1 MKNPNIA
8 APIAMYN
15 TLNLM
20 DQTAT
25 KISQAKNNLAEAR
38 KELANKKLLREYYI
52 SKATGT
58 FTIEA
63 PWTENKQLDTYLTG
77 LSKIKSNE
85 VTAFPNGINPHGFE
99 IDTVDQDRLW
109 IYNDNEIWSTGM
121 VKSFGY
127 TYKSGDNF
135 LTIYNEPG
143 AHKYLEVDGK
153 GDGFECGSL
162 TYKNGNW
169 KFVVTA
175 EDAKPGYGDVEQEA
189 SWLDGLQTVLDVIG
203 FVPVYGDFVDAVN
216 AVIYFARGKWFDGI
230 LSMLAII
237 PLIGSALK
245 VSIKSIY
252 KGVQARKLTQIVQKA
267 WKGKDSTAIFK
278 ELINSGAIHS
288 GNFHLIGDGLDKLN
302 DMIKSG
308 NMFVKKIPGIKNS
321 DEVLAKLDDL
331 ETFMK
336 TAKIDV
342 LAKTADDGAS
352 VGAAVIRGG
361 KRGAA
366 GQVGSVNALSD
377 ADKILARA
385 SRSIAKTLTLNI
397 VPLFKSFSTLNP
409 KALKN
414 LNRALD
420 QRFVR
425 ELAHPDKLAALV
437 KTTTNKTTFLRLQSH
452 LNSVG
457 RVSRPGGRGTVPFI
471 TGLEKASELATKLKS
486 LSKNEIDKLAR
497 DMGAAVT
504 SSPGTHVMH
513 NAYKN
518 DALVNLKAYTS
529 LDMKDPASAW
539 YKQFNF
545 EYKKNIDI
553 IWNEIHD
560 IGEDVG
566 IELRPGVDSFEN
578 KVDEA
583 DGVVWPLV
591 KKMLATV
598 MGQKNYDS
606 TKEIA
611 DKFKDSPIV
620 AAAVDQLSD
629 KSKIAYDV
637 NAAKGGTYT

>member
-20 DQTAT
+20 DRTAI
-25 KISQAKNNLAEAR
+25 KISQTKNNLAEAR
-38 KELANKKLLREYYI
+38 KELANKKLLQEYYI
-52 SKATGT
+52 SKTTGT

-99 IDTVDQDRLW
+99 IDTVDRDRLW

-175 EDAKPGYGDVEQEA
+175 EDAEPGYGDVEQEA
-189 SWLDGLQTVLDVIG
+189 SVWDGIQTVLDVIG
-203 FVPVYGDFVDAVN
+203 FIPVYGDFVDAVN

-252 KGVQARKLTQIVQKA
+252 KGVQLRKLTQIVQKA

-308 NMFVKKIPGIKNS
+308 NRFVKKIPGIKNS
-321 DEVLAKLDDL
+321 DAILKELDDL

-336 TAKIDV
+336 NANINM
-342 LAKTADDGAS
+342 LAKTADTGAS

-366 GQVGSVNALSD
+366 GQIGSGVNALSD
-377 ADKILARA
+377 AEKILART

-397 VPLFKSFSTLNP
+397 LPLFKSFSTLNP

-414 LNRALD
+414 LNRAVD

-425 ELAHPDKLAALV
+425 ELAHPDKLAALM
-437 KTTTNKTTFLRLQSH
+437 KTSTNKIQFDALDDILETYNGLR
-452 LNSVG
+452 VG
-457 RVSRPGGRGTVPFI
+457 ASTP
-471 TGLEKASELATKLKS
+471 SELATQLRGLGKKD
-486 LSKNEIDKLAR
+486 IDAMAR
-497 DMGAAVT
+497 EMGAVIT
-504 SSPGTHVMH
+504 STPGTHMMH

-529 LDMKDPASAW
+529 LDMKDPVSAW

-560 IGEDVG
+560 VGEDVG

-598 MGQKNYDS
+598 IGQKNYDY

-611 DKFKDSPIV
+611 NNFKDSDIV

-629 KSKIAYDV
+629 KSKIAYDIK
-637 NAAKGGTYT
+637 AAQGGTYK

>member
-15 TLNLM
+15 TLNSM
-20 DQTAT
+20 EQNAI
-25 KISQAKNNLAEAR
+25 KIIRAKNNLAEAR
-38 KELANKKLLREYYI
+38 KELANKKLLQEYYI
-52 SKATGT
+52 SKTDPT

-77 LSKIKSNE
+77 LSKIKSSE

-99 IDTVDQDRLW
+99 IDTVDRDRLW

-121 VKSFGY
+121 TKGFGY
-127 TYKSGDNF
+127 TYKAGDNF
-135 LTIYNEPG
+135 LTIYNEPN

-175 EDAKPGYGDVEQEA
+175 KDAEPGYGDVEQEA

-425 ELAHPDKLAALV
+425 ELANPDKLAALI
-437 KTTTNKTTFLRLQSH
+437 KTSTNKIQFDALDDILKRYNGLR
-452 LNSVG
+452 VG
-457 RVSRPGGRGTVPFI
+457 ASTP
-471 TGLEKASELATKLKS
+471 SELATQLRGLGKKD
-486 LSKNEIDKLAR
+486 IDAMAR
-497 DMGAAVT
+497 EMGDVIT
-504 SSPGTHVMH
+504 KTPGTHMMH

-518 DALVNLKAYTS
+518 DTLVNLKAYTS
-529 LDMKDPASAW
+529 LDMIDPASAW

-560 IGEDVG
+560 VGEDVD
-566 IELRPGVDSFEN
+566 IELRPGVDSFES

-591 KKMLATV
+591 KKMLARV

-611 DKFKDSPIV
+611 NNFKDSPIV
-620 AAAVDQLSD
+620 AAVVDQLSD
-629 KSKIAYDV
+629 KSKIAYDIK
-637 NAAKGGTYT
+637 AAQGGEY

>member
-15 TLNLM
+15 TLNSM
-20 DQTAT
+20 EQNAI
-25 KISQAKNNLAEAR
+25 KIIRAKNNLAEAR
-38 KELANKKLLREYYI
+38 AELANKKLLREYYI
-52 SKATGT
+52 SKTTGT

-99 IDTVDQDRLW
+99 IDTVDRDRLW
-109 IYNDNEIWSTGM
+109 IYQHDEIWSTGM
-121 VKSFGY
+121 TKGFGY
-127 TYKSGDNF
+127 TYKAGDNF

-143 AHKYLEVDGK
+143 AHKYLKVDDK

-175 EDAKPGYGDVEQEA
+175 KDAEPGYGDVEQKA
-189 SWLDGLQTVLDVIG
+189 SWLDKFQTLLDWLG
-203 FVPVYGDFVDAVN
+203 FWPIYGDFIDAVN
-216 AVIYFARGKWFDGI
+216 AVIYFIRGKWFDGI
-230 LSMLAII
+230 LSLLAII
-237 PLIGSALK
+237 PIIGSALK
-245 VSIKSIY
+245 ASIKSIY
-252 KGVQARKLTQIVQKA
+252 KGTRAIKLTQKIQKA
-267 WKGKDSTAIFK
+267 WKGKDSTKIFQ
-278 ELINSGAIHS
+278 ELINSGAIHP
-288 GNFHLIGDGLDKLN
+288 GNFHLLGKGLDSLN
-302 DMIKSG
+302 GMIKSG
-308 NMFVKKIPGIKNS
+308 NRFAKKIPGIKNS
-321 DEVLAKLDDL
+321 DAVLKELDDL

-336 TAKIDV
+336 NANIDM
-342 LAKTADDGAS
+342 LLKTADSGAS

-361 KRGAA
+361 KRSAR
-366 GQVGSVNALSD
+366 GSGVNALST
-377 ADKILARA
+377 AEEILRKSA

-397 VPLFKSFSTLNP
+397 LPLFKSFTSLNP

-425 ELAHPDKLAALV
+425 ELANPDKLAALI
-437 KTTTNKTTFLRLQSH
+437 KTSTNKIQFDALDDILKRYNGLR
-452 LNSVG
+452 VG
-457 RVSRPGGRGTVPFI
+457 ASTP
-471 TGLEKASELATKLKS
+471 SELATQLRGLGKKD
-486 LSKNEIDKLAR
+486 IDAMAR
-497 DMGAAVT
+497 EMGDVIT
-504 SSPGTHVMH
+504 LMPGTHMMH

-518 DALVNLKAYTS
+518 DTLVNLKAYTS
-529 LDMKDPASAW
+529 NDMIDPTVAW
-539 YKQFNF
+539 RKQFNF

-566 IELRPGVDSFEN
+566 LESRPGVDSFES
-578 KVDEA
+578 KVDES

-591 KKMLATV
+591 KKMLARV

-611 DKFKDSPIV
+611 NNFKDSPIV
-620 AAAVDQLSD
+620 AAVVDQLSD

-637 NAAKGGTYT
+637 NAAKGGTYK

>member
-20 DQTAT
+20 DRTAI
-25 KISQAKNNLAEAR
+25 KISQTKNNLAEAR
-38 KELANKKLLREYYI
+38 KELANKKLLQEYYI
-52 SKATGT
+52 SKTTGT

-63 PWTENKQLDTYLTG
+63 PWTENKQLDTYLTR
-77 LSKIKSNE
+77 LSKIKNNE

-99 IDTVDQDRLW
+99 IDTVDRDRLW

-175 EDAKPGYGDVEQEA
+175 EDSEPGYGDVEQEA
-189 SWLDGLQTVLDVIG
+189 SWIDTLQTILDWVG
-203 FVPVYGDFVDAVN
+203 FIPVYGDFVDAVN

-230 LSMLAII
+230 LSMLAVI

-252 KGVQARKLTQIVQKA
+252 KGVQLRKLTQIVQKA

-308 NMFVKKIPGIKNS
+308 NRFVKKIPGIKNS
-321 DEVLAKLDDL
+321 DAILKELDDL

-336 TAKIDV
+336 NANINM
-342 LAKTADDGAS
+342 LAKTADTGAS

-366 GQVGSVNALSD
+366 GQIGSGVNALSD
-377 ADKILARA
+377 AEKILART

-397 VPLFKSFSTLNP
+397 LPLFKSFSTLNP

-414 LNRALD
+414 LNRAVD

-425 ELAHPDKLAALV
+425 ELAHPDKLAALM
-437 KTTTNKTTFLRLQSH
+437 KTSTNKIQFDALDDILETYNGLR
-452 LNSVG
+452 VG
-457 RVSRPGGRGTVPFI
+457 
-471 TGLEKASELATKLKS
+471 ASTPSALATQLRGLGKKD
-486 LSKNEIDKLAR
+486 IDAMAR
-497 DMGAAVT
+497 EMGAVIT
-504 SSPGTHVMH
+504 STPGTHMMH

-529 LDMKDPASAW
+529 LDMKDPVSAW

-560 IGEDVG
+560 VGEDVG

-598 MGQKNYDS
+598 IGQKNYDY

-611 DKFKDSPIV
+611 NNFKDSDIV

-629 KSKIAYDV
+629 KSKIAYDIK
-637 NAAKGGTYT
+637 AAQGGTYK

>member
-8 APIAMYN
+8 APITMYN

-20 DQTAT
+20 DQTAI

-38 KELANKKLLREYYI
+38 KELANKKLLQEYYI
-52 SKATGT
+52 SKTDPT

-63 PWTENKQLDTYLTG
+63 PWTENKQLDTYLTR
-77 LSKIKSNE
+77 LSKIKSSE

-99 IDTVDQDRLW
+99 IDTVDRDRLW

-127 TYKSGDNF
+127 VYKGGNI

-175 EDAKPGYGDVEQEA
+175 EDAEPGYGDVEQEA

-216 AVIYFARGKWFDGI
+216 ALIYFGRGKWFDGI

-252 KGVQARKLTQIVQKA
+252 KGTRAINLTRKIQKA

-278 ELINSGAIHS
+278 ELINSGAIRPE
-288 GNFHLIGDGLDKLN
+288 NFYLLGKGLDSLN
-302 DMIKSG
+302 SMIKSG
-308 NMFVKKIPGIKNS
+308 NAFAKKIPGIKNS
-321 DEVLAKLDDL
+321 DEVLAQLDDL

-336 TAKIDV
+336 NAKIDA

-366 GQVGSVNALSD
+366 GQIGSGVNALSD
-377 ADKILARA
+377 AEKILAKT

-397 VPLFKSFSTLNP
+397 LPLFKSFSTLNP

-425 ELAHPDKLAALV
+425 ELADPNKLAALM
-437 KTTTNKTTFLRLQSH
+437 KTTTNKFTFLRLQSH

-457 RVSRPGGRGTVPFI
+457 RVSRPGGSGTVPFI

-497 DMGAAVT
+497 DMGSAVI

-518 DALVNLKAYTS
+518 DTLVNLKAYTS
-529 LDMKDPASAW
+529 TDMVDPASAW

-566 IELRPGVDSFEN
+566 IESRPGVDSFEN

-611 DKFKDSPIV
+611 NNFKDSAIV
-620 AAAVDQLSD
+620 TAAVDQLSD
-629 KSKIAYDV
+629 KSKIAYDIK
-637 NAAKGGTYT
+637 AAQGGEY

>member
-20 DQTAT
+20 DRTAI
-25 KISQAKNNLAEAR
+25 KISQTKNNLAEAR
-38 KELANKKLLREYYI
+38 KELANKKLLQEYYI
-52 SKATGT
+52 SKTTGT

-63 PWTENKQLDTYLTG
+63 PWTENKQLDTYLTR
-77 LSKIKSNE
+77 LSKIKNNE
-85 VTAFPNGINPHGFE
+85 VTAFPNGSNAHGFE
-99 IDTVDQDRLW
+99 IDTVDRDRLW

-175 EDAKPGYGDVEQEA
+175 EDAEPGYGDVEQEA
-189 SWLDGLQTVLDVIG
+189 SVWDGIQTVLDVIG
-203 FVPVYGDFVDAVN
+203 FLPVYGDFVDAVN
-216 AVIYFARGKWFDGI
+216 AVIYFIRGKWFDGI

-237 PLIGSALK
+237 PLIGSPLK

-252 KGVQARKLTQIVQKA
+252 KGVQLRKLTQIVQKA

-308 NMFVKKIPGIKNS
+308 NRFVKKIPGIKNS
-321 DEVLAKLDDL
+321 DAVLKELDDL

-336 TAKIDV
+336 NANIDM
-342 LAKTADDGAS
+342 LAKTADTGAS

-366 GQVGSVNALSD
+366 GQIGSGVNALSD
-377 ADKILARA
+377 AEKILART

-397 VPLFKSFSTLNP
+397 LPLFKSFSTLNP

-414 LNRALD
+414 LNRAVD

-425 ELAHPDKLAALV
+425 ELAHPDKLAALM
-437 KTTTNKTTFLRLQSH
+437 KTSTNKIQFDALDDILETYNGLR
-452 LNSVG
+452 VG
-457 RVSRPGGRGTVPFI
+457 ASTP
-471 TGLEKASELATKLKS
+471 SELATQLRGLGKKD
-486 LSKNEIDKLAR
+486 IDAMAR
-497 DMGAAVT
+497 EMGAVIT
-504 SSPGTHVMH
+504 STPGTHMMH

-518 DALVNLKAYTS
+518 DTLVNLKAYTS
-529 LDMKDPASAW
+529 NDMIDPTVAW
-539 YKQFNF
+539 RKQFNF

-611 DKFKDSPIV
+611 NNFKDSAIV

-629 KSKIAYDV
+629 KSKIAYDIK
-637 NAAKGGTYT
+637 AAQGGTYK

>member
-20 DQTAT
+20 DQTAI

-38 KELANKKLLREYYI
+38 AELANKKLLQEYYI
-52 SKATGT
+52 SKAQPG
-58 FTIEA
+58 FKIEA

-77 LSKIKSNE
+77 LSKIKSSE

-99 IDTVDQDRLW
+99 IDTVDKDRLW

-127 TYKSGDNF
+127 VYKGGNI

-143 AHKYLEVDGK
+143 AHEYLEVDGK

-175 EDAKPGYGDVEQEA
+175 KDAEPGYGDVEQEA
-189 SWLDGLQTVLDVIG
+189 SFLDGLQTVLDVIG

-230 LSMLAII
+230 LSLLAII
-237 PLIGSALK
+237 PIIGSALK
-245 VSIKSIY
+245 ASIKSIY
-252 KGVQARKLTQIVQKA
+252 KGTRAIELTQKIQKA
-267 WKGKDSTAIFK
+267 WKGKDSTKIFQ
-278 ELINSGAIHS
+278 ELINSGAIRPE
-288 GNFHLIGDGLDKLN
+288 NFHLLGKGLDSLN
-302 DMIKSG
+302 GMIKSG
-308 NMFVKKIPGIKNS
+308 NRFAKKIPGIKNS
-321 DEVLAKLDDL
+321 DAVLKELDDL

-336 TAKIDV
+336 NAKIDM

-366 GQVGSVNALSD
+366 GQIGSGVNALSD
-377 ADKILARA
+377 AEKIIEKS
-385 SRSIAKTLTLNI
+385 SRSIAKTLTFNI
-397 VPLFKSFSTLNP
+397 LPLFKSFTSLNP

-425 ELAHPDKLAALV
+425 ELADPNKLAALI
-437 KTTTNKTTFLRLQSH
+437 KTSTNKIQFDALDDILKRYNGLR
-452 LNSVG
+452 VG
-457 RVSRPGGRGTVPFI
+457 ASTP
-471 TGLEKASELATKLKS
+471 SELATQLRGLGKKD
-486 LSKNEIDKLAR
+486 IDAMAR
-497 DMGAAVT
+497 EMGTVIT
-504 SSPGTHVMH
+504 STPGTHMMH

-518 DALVNLKAYTS
+518 DTLVNLKAYTS
-529 LDMKDPASAW
+529 NDMKDPTVAW
-539 YKQFNF
+539 RKQFNF

-560 IGEDVG
+560 VGEDVG
-566 IELRPGVDSFEN
+566 IELRPGVDSFES

-611 DKFKDSPIV
+611 NNFKDSPIV
-620 AAAVDQLSD
+620 AAVVDQLSD
-629 KSKIAYDV
+629 KSKIAYDIK
-637 NAAKGGTYT
+637 AAQGGKYD

>member
-25 KISQAKNNLAEAR
+25 KISQAKNKLAEAR
-38 KELANKKLLREYYI
+38 AELVNKKLLQEYYV
-52 SKATGT
+52 SKADPR

-63 PWTENKQLDTYLTG
+63 PWTENKPLDAYLTG
-77 LSKIKSNE
+77 LSKTKGSE
-85 VTAFPNGINPHGFE
+85 VIAFANGINPHGFE
-99 IDTVDQDRLW
+99 IDTVDRDRLW
-109 IYNDNEIWSTGM
+109 IYNNNEIWSTGM
-121 VKSFGY
+121 VKTFGY

-135 LTIYNEPG
+135 LTIYNEPN

-189 SWLDGLQTVLDVIG
+189 SVLDGIQTVLDVVG

-252 KGVQARKLTQIVQKA
+252 KGVQLRKLTQVVERA

-278 ELINSGAIHS
+278 ELINSGAIRPE
-288 GNFHLIGDGLDKLN
+288 NFYLLGKGLDSLN
-302 DMIKSG
+302 SMIKSG
-308 NMFVKKIPGIKNS
+308 NAFAKKIPGIKNA
-321 DEVLAKLDDL
+321 DEVLAQLDDL

-336 TAKIDV
+336 NANIDV

-366 GQVGSVNALSD
+366 GQIGSGVNALSD
-377 ADKILARA
+377 AEKILAKT

-397 VPLFKSFSTLNP
+397 LPLFKSFTSLNP

-425 ELAHPDKLAALV
+425 ELADPNKLAALM
-437 KTTTNKTTFLRLQSH
+437 KTTTNKSTFLRFQSY
-452 LNSVG
+452 LNSVA
-457 RVSRPGGRGTVPFI
+457 RVPGTNTPLI
-471 TGLEKASELATKLKS
+471 TGLEKATELATKLKS
-486 LSKNEIDKLAR
+486 LSKNQIDKLAR
-497 DMGAAVT
+497 DMGDVVT
-504 SSPGTHVMH
+504 SNPGTHVMH

-518 DALVNLKAYTS
+518 DTLVNLKAYTS
-529 LDMKDPASAW
+529 NDMIDPTVAW
-539 YKQFNF
+539 RKQFNF

-566 IELRPGVDSFEN
+566 IESRPGVDSFEN

-583 DGVVWPLV
+583 DGIVWPLV

-611 DKFKDSPIV
+611 NNFKDSPIV

-629 KSKIAYDV
+629 KSKIAYDIK
-637 NAAKGGTYT
+637 AAQGGKYD

>member
-1 MKNPNIA
+1 MSNILTA
-8 APIAMYN
+8 SRMYN
-15 TLNLM
+15 QLNMM
-20 DQTAT
+20 DRYSS
-25 KISQAKNNLAEAR
+25 KISRAKKNLAEAR
-38 KELANKKLLREYYI
+38 KELASKKLLREYYI
-52 SKATGT
+52 SKASPTG
-58 FTIEA
+58 FTIEN
-63 PWTENKQLDTYLTG
+63 PWTENKSLDAYLTG
-77 LSKIKSNE
+77 LSKIKSSE

-99 IDTVDQDRLW
+99 IDTVDKDRLW
-109 IYNDNEIWSTGM
+109 IYNDNEIWSTGL

-127 TYKSGDNF
+127 VYKGGNI
-135 LTIYNEPG
+135 LTIYNEPN

-189 SWLDGLQTVLDVIG
+189 SWLDKLQTVLDWLG
-203 FVPVYGDFVDAVN
+203 FYPVYGDFIDAVN
-216 AVIYFARGKWFDGI
+216 AVIYFIRGKWFDGI
-230 LSMLAII
+230 LSLLAVI

-245 VSIKSIY
+245 ASVKSIY
-252 KGVQARKLTQIVQKA
+252 KGVGIAKLTRKVQKA

-278 ELINSGAIHS
+278 ELISSGAIHS
-288 GNFHLIGDGLDKLN
+288 GNFHLLGDGIDKLN

-308 NMFVKKIPGIKNS
+308 NAFTKTIPGIKNS
-321 DEVLAKLDDL
+321 DAVLKQLDDL

-336 TAKIDV
+336 NAKFDV

-366 GQVGSVNALSD
+366 GQIGSGVNAFS
-377 ADKILARA
+377 AAEKILRNSA
-385 SRSIAKTLTLNI
+385 SRSIAKKLTLNI
-397 VPLFKSFSTLNP
+397 LPLFKSFSTLNP

-414 LNRALD
+414 LDRALN

-425 ELAHPDKLAALV
+425 ELANPDKLAALM
-437 KTTTNKTTFLRLQSH
+437 KTTTNKTQFDALDNIVAKYNGFGVSGDNASALAARLRALPQTS
-452 LNSVG
+452 
-457 RVSRPGGRGTVPFI
+457 
-471 TGLEKASELATKLKS
+471 
-486 LSKNEIDKLAR
+486 IDNMAR
-497 DMGAAVT
+497 DMGAVVT
-504 SSPGTHVMH
+504 SMPGTHVMH

-518 DALVNLKAYTS
+518 DTLVNLKAYTS
-529 LDMKDPASAW
+529 RKDMKDPTSAW

-560 IGEDVG
+560 VGEDVD
-566 IELRPGVDSFEN
+566 IELRPGVDSFES
-578 KVDEA
+578 KVDES

-591 KKMLATV
+591 KKMLARV

-611 DKFKDSPIV
+611 NNFKDSPIV
-620 AAAVDQLSD
+620 QAAVDQLSD

-637 NAAKGGTYT
+637 EKAKGGDYK

>member
-8 APIAMYN
+8 APITMYN
-15 TLNLM
+15 TLNSM
-20 DQTAT
+20 EQNAI

-38 KELANKKLLREYYI
+38 KELANKKLLQEYYI
-52 SKATGT
+52 SKTDPT

-77 LSKIKSNE
+77 LSKIKSSE

-99 IDTVDQDRLW
+99 IDTVDRDRLW

-127 TYKSGDNF
+127 VYKGGNI

-175 EDAKPGYGDVEQEA
+175 EDAEPGYGDVEQKN
-189 SWLDGLQTVLDVIG
+189 SWLDGFQTILDIAG
-203 FVPVYGDFVDAVN
+203 FIPIYGDFVDAVN
-216 AVIYFARGKWFDGI
+216 ALIYFIRGKWFDGI

-252 KGVQARKLTQIVQKA
+252 KGTKAIELTKKIQKA
-267 WKGKDSTAIFK
+267 WAGKDATKIFQD
-278 ELINSGAIHS
+278 LILNGAIHP
-288 GNFHLIGDGLDKLN
+288 GNFHLLGTGLDKLN

-308 NMFVKKIPGIKNS
+308 NRFAKSIPGIKKY
-321 DEVLAKLDDL
+321 DDVLKQLDDL
-331 ETFMK
+331 EDFMK
-336 TAKIDV
+336 SANISSISKN
-342 LAKTADDGAS
+342 ADDVAS
-352 VGAAVIRGG
+352 LGAAVVRGG
-361 KRGAA
+361 KKVPVGHLGVGAKELIQA
-366 GQVGSVNALSD
+366 EKVARLS
-377 ADKILARA
+377 AKGLARG
-385 SRSIAKTLTLNI
+385 ITLNI

-414 LNRALD
+414 LDRALD
-420 QRFVR
+420 TRFIR
-425 ELAHPDKLAALV
+425 ELANPDKLAAV
-437 KTTTNKTTFLRLQSH
+437 IKTTTNRFQMARIDDILIKQF
-452 LNSVG
+452 G
-457 RVSRPGGRGTVPFI
+457 VSSGY
-471 TGLEKASELATKLKS
+471 KASDLAAALRGASPGNLTA
-486 LSKNEIDKLAR
+486 LSNDIGNVIVK
-497 DMGAAVT
+497 
-504 SSPGTHVMH
+504 SPGTHVMH

-518 DALVNLKAYTS
+518 DTLVNLKAYTS
-529 LDMKDPASAW
+529 KDIKDPVGSW
-539 YKQFNF
+539 GRNFNF

-560 IGEDVG
+560 AGEDLNME
-566 IELRPGVDSFEN
+566 IRPGVDDSTN
-578 KVDEA
+578 KYDEA

-591 KKMLATV
+591 KTMYAKV
-598 MGQKNYDS
+598 IGKKNYDGQKELATSILDNPMFRAVIDS
-606 TKEIA
+606 T
-611 DKFKDSPIV
+611 
-620 AAAVDQLSD
+620 SD
-629 KSKIAYDV
+629 KSKIAYDIK
-637 NAAKGGTYT
+637 AAQGGEY

>member
-20 DQTAT
+20 DRTAI
-25 KISQAKNNLAEAR
+25 KISQTKNNLAEAR
-38 KELANKKLLREYYI
+38 KELANKKLLREYHI
-52 SKATGT
+52 SKAIAG
-58 FTIEA
+58 FKIKE
-63 PWTENKQLDTYLTG
+63 PWTTENKALDSWLTT
-77 LSKIKSNE
+77 LSANHLKTNVI
-85 VTAFPNGINPHGFE
+85 AYPNGINPHGFE
-99 IDTVDQDRLW
+99 IDTVDKDRLW
-109 IYNDNEIWSTGM
+109 IYDDNEIWSTGM
-121 VKSFGY
+121 VKGFGY
-127 TYKSGDNF
+127 TYKAGDKH
-135 LTIYNEPG
+135 LTIYNYPG
-143 AHKYLEVDGK
+143 AHKYLDD
-153 GDGFECGSL
+153 DGFECGSL

-175 EDAKPGYGDVEQEA
+175 EDAEPGYGDVEQEA

-252 KGVQARKLTQIVQKA
+252 KGVQLRKLTQIVQKA

-336 TAKIDV
+336 NANIDV

-377 ADKILARA
+377 ADKILART

-397 VPLFKSFSTLNP
+397 VPLFRSFSTLNLQ
-409 KALKN
+409 ALKN

-437 KTTTNKTTFLRLQSH
+437 KTTTNKTTFLRFQSY
-452 LNSVG
+452 LNSAA
-457 RVSRPGGRGTVPFI
+457 RVPGTNTPLI

-486 LSKNEIDKLAR
+486 LSKNQIDKLAR

-504 SSPGTHVMH
+504 SNPGTHVMH

-518 DALVNLKAYTS
+518 DTLVNLKAYTS
-529 LDMKDPASAW
+529 TDMVDPASAW

-566 IELRPGVDSFEN
+566 IESRPGVDSFEN

-611 DKFKDSPIV
+611 NNFKDSPIV
-620 AAAVDQLSD
+620 ASSCYQISE
-629 KSKIAYDV
+629 KSKI
-637 NAAKGGTYT
+637 

>member
-20 DQTAT
+20 EQNAI
-25 KISQAKNNLAEAR
+25 KIIRAKNNLAEAR
-38 KELANKKLLREYYI
+38 AELANKKLLREYYI
-52 SKATGT
+52 SKTTGT
-58 FTIEA
+58 FTIEK

-99 IDTVDQDRLW
+99 IDTVDEDRLW

-175 EDAKPGYGDVEQEA
+175 EDAEPGYGDVEQKN
-189 SWLDGLQTVLDVIG
+189 SWWDGIQTILDVAG
-203 FVPVYGDFVDAVN
+203 FIPIYGDFIDAVN
-216 AVIYFARGKWFDGI
+216 ALIYFIRGKWFDGI

-252 KGVQARKLTQIVQKA
+252 KGTKAIELTKKIQKA
-267 WKGKDSTAIFK
+267 WAGKDATKIFQD
-278 ELINSGAIHS
+278 LILNGAIHP
-288 GNFHLIGDGLDKLN
+288 GNFHLLGTGLDKLN

-308 NMFVKKIPGIKNS
+308 NRFAKSIPGIKKY
-321 DEVLAKLDDL
+321 DDVLKQLDDL
-331 ETFMK
+331 EDFMK
-336 TAKIDV
+336 SASISSISKN
-342 LAKTADDGAS
+342 ADDVAS
-352 VGAAVIRGG
+352 LGAAVVRGG
-361 KRGAA
+361 KKVPVGHLGVGAKELIQA
-366 GQVGSVNALSD
+366 EKVARLS
-377 ADKILARA
+377 AKGLARG
-385 SRSIAKTLTLNI
+385 ITLNI

-414 LNRALD
+414 LDRALD
-420 QRFVR
+420 TRFIR
-425 ELAHPDKLAALV
+425 ELANPDKLAAV
-437 KTTTNKTTFLRLQSH
+437 IKTTTNRFQMARIDDILIKQF
-452 LNSVG
+452 G
-457 RVSRPGGRGTVPFI
+457 VSSGY
-471 TGLEKASELATKLKS
+471 KASDLAAALRAADTNKLTA
-486 LSKNEIDKLAR
+486 LSNDIGNVIVK
-497 DMGAAVT
+497 
-504 SSPGTHVMH
+504 SPGTHVMH

-518 DALVNLKAYTS
+518 DTLVNLKAYTS
-529 LDMKDPASAW
+529 KDIKDPVGMW
-539 YKQFNF
+539 GRNFNF

-560 IGEDVG
+560 AGEDLNME
-566 IELRPGVDSFEN
+566 IRPGVDDSTN
-578 KVDEA
+578 KYDEA

-591 KKMLATV
+591 KTMYAKV
-598 MGQKNYDS
+598 IGKKNYDGQKELATSILDNPIFRAVIDS
-606 TKEIA
+606 T
-611 DKFKDSPIV
+611 
-620 AAAVDQLSD
+620 SD
-629 KSKIAYDV
+629 TSKIAYDV
-637 NAAKGGTYT
+637 TAAKGGTYK

>member
-8 APIAMYN
+8 APITMYN

-20 DQTAT
+20 DQTAI

-38 KELANKKLLREYYI
+38 KELANKKLLQEYYI
-52 SKATGT
+52 SKTDPT

-63 PWTENKQLDTYLTG
+63 PWTENKQLDTYLTR
-77 LSKIKSNE
+77 LSKIKSSE

-99 IDTVDQDRLW
+99 IDTVDRDRLW

-127 TYKSGDNF
+127 VYKGGNI

-175 EDAKPGYGDVEQEA
+175 EDAEPGYGDVEQEA
-189 SWLDGLQTVLDVIG
+189 SWLDGLQTILDVIG

-216 AVIYFARGKWFDGI
+216 ALIYFGRGKWFDGI

-252 KGVQARKLTQIVQKA
+252 KGTRAINLTRKIQKA

-278 ELINSGAIHS
+278 ELINSGAIRPE
-288 GNFHLIGDGLDKLN
+288 NFYLLGKGLDSLN
-302 DMIKSG
+302 SMIKSG
-308 NMFVKKIPGIKNS
+308 NAFAKKIPGIKNS
-321 DEVLAKLDDL
+321 DEVLAQLDDL

-336 TAKIDV
+336 NAKIDA

-366 GQVGSVNALSD
+366 GQIGSGVNALSD
-377 ADKILARA
+377 AEKILAKT

-397 VPLFKSFSTLNP
+397 LPLFKSFSTLNP

-425 ELAHPDKLAALV
+425 ELADPNKLAALM
-437 KTTTNKTTFLRLQSH
+437 KTTTNKFTFLRLQSH

-457 RVSRPGGRGTVPFI
+457 RVSRPGGSGTVPFI

-497 DMGAAVT
+497 DMGSAVI

-518 DALVNLKAYTS
+518 DTLVNLKAYTS
-529 LDMKDPASAW
+529 TDMVDPASAW

-566 IELRPGVDSFEN
+566 IESRPGVDSFEN

-611 DKFKDSPIV
+611 NNFKDSAIV
-620 AAAVDQLSD
+620 TAAVDQLSD
-629 KSKIAYDV
+629 KSKIAYDIK
-637 NAAKGGTYT
+637 AAQGGEY

>member
-20 DQTAT
+20 DRTAI
-25 KISQAKNNLAEAR
+25 KISQTKNNLAEAR
-38 KELANKKLLREYYI
+38 KELANKKLLQEYYI
-52 SKATGT
+52 SKTTGT

-63 PWTENKQLDTYLTG
+63 PWTENKQLDTYLTR
-77 LSKIKSNE
+77 LSKIKNNE

-99 IDTVDQDRLW
+99 IDTVDRDRLW

-175 EDAKPGYGDVEQEA
+175 EDAEPGYGDVEQEA
-189 SWLDGLQTVLDVIG
+189 SVWDGIQTVLDVIG
-203 FVPVYGDFVDAVN
+203 FLPVYGDFVDAVN
-216 AVIYFARGKWFDGI
+216 AVIYFIRGKWFDGI

-252 KGVQARKLTQIVQKA
+252 KGVQLRKLTQIVQKA

-308 NMFVKKIPGIKNS
+308 NRFVKKIPGIKNS
-321 DEVLAKLDDL
+321 DAVLKELDDL

-336 TAKIDV
+336 NANIDM
-342 LAKTADDGAS
+342 LAKTADTGAS

-366 GQVGSVNALSD
+366 GQIGSGVNALSD
-377 ADKILARA
+377 AEKILART

-397 VPLFKSFSTLNP
+397 LPLFKSFSRLNP

-414 LNRALD
+414 LNRAVD

-425 ELAHPDKLAALV
+425 ELAHPDKLAALM
-437 KTTTNKTTFLRLQSH
+437 KSSTNKIQFDALDDILETYNGLR
-452 LNSVG
+452 VG
-457 RVSRPGGRGTVPFI
+457 ASTP
-471 TGLEKASELATKLKS
+471 SELATQLRGLGKKD
-486 LSKNEIDKLAR
+486 IDAMAR
-497 DMGAAVT
+497 EMGAVIT
-504 SSPGTHVMH
+504 STPGTHMMH

-518 DALVNLKAYTS
+518 DTLVNLKAYTS
-529 LDMKDPASAW
+529 NDMIDPTVAW
-539 YKQFNF
+539 RKQFNF

-611 DKFKDSPIV
+611 NNFKDSAIV

-629 KSKIAYDV
+629 KSKIAYDIK
-637 NAAKGGTYT
+637 AAQGGTYK